1 MSGFS
6 SQGSRPYL
14 KPDCGMV
21 LQRAWNDGLWSSAI
35 TMAKQKSKATKDP
48 YYEVSSYAMSL
59 QCSLEVLVH
68 ERTRSARRKP
78 GLGFEGLIPGN
89 ELAEP

>member
-48 YYEVSSYAMSL
+48 YYEVSSYTTSL
-59 QCSLEVLVH
+59 PY
-68 ERTRSARRKP
+68 A
-78 GLGFEGLIPGN
+78 LGTLLHG
-89 ELAEP
+89 